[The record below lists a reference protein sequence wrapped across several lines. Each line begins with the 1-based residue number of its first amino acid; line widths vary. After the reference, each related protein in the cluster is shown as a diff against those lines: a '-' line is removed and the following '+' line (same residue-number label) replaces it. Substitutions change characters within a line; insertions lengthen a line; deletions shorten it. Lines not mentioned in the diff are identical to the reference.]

1 MHKTGGFLHIQQIL
15 RCDTK
20 RARRDKECAPQQMRL
35 KKEKEAS
42 SMEMDNLFMRYTMQF
57 GAEELPP
64 RMQMPIEQ
72 QTDEFYNALLERCL
86 KEGKPAS
93 NFITI
98 EENPEVLY

>member
-1 MHKTGGFLHIQQIL
+1 
-15 RCDTK
+15 
-20 RARRDKECAPQQMRL
+20 MRL

-42 SMEMDNLFMRYTMQF
+42 SMETDNLFMRYTMQF

-72 QTDEFYNALLERCL
+72 QFYNALLERCL

>member
-1 MHKTGGFLHIQQIL
+1 M
-15 RCDTK
+15 
-20 RARRDKECAPQQMRL
+20 
-35 KKEKEAS
+35 EK
-42 SMEMDNLFMRYTMQF
+42 DNLFMRYTMQF

-86 KEGKPAS
+86 KEEKPAS

>member
-1 MHKTGGFLHIQQIL
+1 
-15 RCDTK
+15 
-20 RARRDKECAPQQMRL
+20 MRL
-35 KKEKEAS
+35 KKEKEAA
-42 SMEMDNLFMRYTMQF
+42 SMETDNLFMRYITQF

-64 RMQMPIEQ
+64 RMQMPVEQ

-98 EENPEVLY
+98 EGNPEALY

>member
-1 MHKTGGFLHIQQIL
+1 MGEDAI
-15 RCDTK
+15 
-20 RARRDKECAPQQMRL
+20 
-35 KKEKEAS
+35 KEKEAA
-42 SMEMDNLFMRYTMQF
+42 SMETDNLFMRYIMQF

-64 RMQMPIEQ
+64 RMQMPIEH

-86 KEGKPAS
+86 KEEKPAS